1 MTRLQSRLRDE
12 RGMTLVMVATGMV
25 AFLSATML
33 AVDVGMLMVARTEA
47 QNAAD
52 AGALAGAVALGY
64 DDWDDR
70 TAAGPAVTNAIAAA
84 TNTDNG
90 VMNAQVSVLAEDVTF
105 PTVNQ
110 IRVRVQR
117 STARGNAL
125 ATFIAPMFGIDTVD
139 IGAVAVAEVAPAN
152 AMTCVK
158 PFTIPDKW
166 IEKQTP
172 PWDPT
177 DTFDLYDNKGKLLA
191 NPDIYVPLGPAGDPD
206 NPQTGYT
213 GYNAVADK
221 GTLVTLKAG
230 TGTNITPSFY
240 FPYSIGG
247 VTGADEYRENIAGC
261 NSTIMDFDDLLLA
274 EPGNMSGPTK
284 QGIEALIAKDPSAR
298 WSESEQRVV
307 GSSMSPSPRVV
318 AIPLFDPVYYETG
331 KQNGR
336 NADLKVVNYMGFFI
350 EEMQGNDV
358 VGRVTPI
365 GGILSGSGG
374 PAPVGTF
381 PIAIVLV
388 Q

>member
-1 MTRLQSRLRDE
+1 MRPLQTRLRDE

-33 AVDVGMLMVARTEA
+33 AVDVGMLMVARSEA

-52 AGALAGAVALGY
+52 AGALAGAVALGF
-64 DDWDDR
+64 DDYDDR
-70 TAAGPAVTNAIAAA
+70 TPAGPAVTNAIAAA
-84 TNTDNG
+84 TAADNG

-105 PTVNQ
+105 PIINHV
-110 IRVRVQR
+110 RVRVQR
-117 STARGNAL
+117 SSVRGNAL
-125 ATFIAPMFGIDTVD
+125 TTFIAPMFGIDTVD
-139 IGAVAVAEVAPAN
+139 IGAVAVAEVSPAN

-158 PFTIPDKW
+158 PFTVPDKW

-172 PWDPT
+172 PWDPS
-177 DTFDLYDNKGKLLA
+177 DTFDLYDKKGNLLA
-191 NPDIYVPLGPAGDPD
+191 DPDVYIPLG
-206 NPQTGYT
+206 QTGYT
-213 GYNAVADK
+213 GYNAYTDRGA
-221 GTLVTLKAG
+221 LVTLKAG
-230 TGTNITPSFY
+230 TGNNITPSFY

-261 NSTIMDFDDLLLA
+261 NSTVMGFDDLLLA

-284 QGIEALIAKDPSAR
+284 QGIEDLIAKDPSAR
-298 WSESEQRVV
+298 WDDYDKRVV
-307 GSSMSPSPRVV
+307 SSMHPSPRVV

-331 KQNGR
+331 KVNGR
-336 NADLKVVNYMGFFI
+336 YADLKVVNYMGFFI

>member
-1 MTRLQSRLRDE
+1 
-12 RGMTLVMVATGMV
+12 MV

-52 AGALAGAVALGY
+52 AGALAGAVAPGY
-64 DDWDDR
+64 YEWDDR
-70 TAAGPAVTNAIAAA
+70 TATGPAVTNAIGAAK
-84 TNTDNG
+84 NTDYG
-90 VMNAQVSVLAEDVTF
+90 VMHAQVSVLPEDVTF
-105 PTVNQ
+105 PTITQ
-110 IRVRVQR
+110 IRVPVQR

-125 ATFIAPMFGIDTVD
+125 STFIAPMFGINTVD
-139 IGAVAVAEVAPAN
+139 IGAVAVAEVSPAN

-172 PWDPT
+172 PWDPS
-177 DTFDLYDNKGKLLA
+177 DTFDLYDKKGDPLPD
-191 NPDIYVPLGPAGDPD
+191 PDIYVPLGPAGDPD

-247 VTGADEYRENIAGC
+247 VSGADEYRENITGC
-261 NSTIMDFDDLLLA
+261 NSTIMDFDDLLMA

-284 QGIEALIAKDPSAR
+284 QGIEDLIAKDQSAR
-298 WSESEQRVV
+298 WSESEQRVI
-307 GSSMSPSPRVV
+307 SSMHPSPRVI

-336 NADLKVVNYMGFFI
+336 YAD
-350 EEMQGNDV
+350 
-358 VGRVTPI
+358 
-365 GGILSGSGG
+365 
-374 PAPVGTF
+374 
-381 PIAIVLV
+381 
-388 Q
+388 